1 MKYITLIILAS
12 MATACVSNSKKT
24 EPLPDALQNQAD
36 LQPYYDSDFVPSV
49 PQAAML
55 ETAPQHVIA
64 LLPRRQYVVVTVTNY
79 PPAKPALDLSK
90 FLTPPKPG
98 VSQPPKEV
106 ELEKK
111 PEPVQYILYF
121 EHDKSTL
128 KKGEIEK
135 LEKIL
140 ANTPKSARISIS
152 SHADQDGTEKYNQKL
167 SEKRSASVKSKFSK
181 AGFGNIETHA
191 FGETELADTA
201 NTKKAKAKNRRS
213 EIEVNQ

>member
-1 MKYITLIILAS
+1 MKYITLIVLAT
-12 MATACVSNSKKT
+12 MATACASNSKKT
-24 EPLPDALQNQAD
+24 EPLLEPIQNQAD

-64 LLPRRQYVVVTVTNY
+64 LLPRRHYVVVTVTNY
-79 PPAKPALDLSK
+79 PPSKPALDLSK

-98 VSQPPKEV
+98 DAQPSTQKEV
-106 ELEKK
+106 EKK

-121 EHDKSTL
+121 DHNKSTL
-128 KKGEIEK
+128 KKGEMDK

-167 SEKRSASVKSKFSK
+167 SEKRSASVKSKFTK

-191 FGETELADTA
+191 FGETELVDPS

-213 EIEVNQ
+213 QIEVNQ